1 MLAGAAFARFG
12 YPTPMISIAIIATV
26 AAALFWYLVGSR
38 QPHTALSLG
47 RVAD

>member
-12 YPTPMISIAIIATV
+12 YPTPMISIAVIATV

-38 QPHTALSLG
+38 EPRAALSLG
-47 RVAD
+47 RIAD

>member
-1 MLAGAAFARFG
+1 
-12 YPTPMISIAIIATV
+12 MISIAIIATV
-26 AAALFWYLVGSR
+26 AAVPFWYLVGSR